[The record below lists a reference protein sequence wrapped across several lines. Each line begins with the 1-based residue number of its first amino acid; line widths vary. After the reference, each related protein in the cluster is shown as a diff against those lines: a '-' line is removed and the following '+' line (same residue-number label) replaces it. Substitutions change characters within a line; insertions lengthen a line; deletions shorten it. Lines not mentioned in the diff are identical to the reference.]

1 MGTVE
6 ELADTIRGAMIGVLD
21 DDAYWIGLPESGQ
34 EGDLELATD
43 DWSLVLESWPIGI
56 GFYAADDEPDTEDV
70 ATLQASLE
78 KTLGDVVSVL
88 VAVNE
93 WAENGVAIALER
105 TTDPLSNV
113 LATLIKS

>member
-6 ELADTIRGAMIGVLD
+6 ELADTIRGAMIGVLN

-34 EGDLELATD
+34 DGDLELATD
-43 DWSLVLESWPIGI
+43 DWSLVLESWPVGI
-56 GFYAADDEPDTEDV
+56 GFFAADDEPDTEDPV
-70 ATLQASLE
+70 KLQAALE
-78 KTLGDVVSVL
+78 KSLGNVVSVL
-88 VAVNE
+88 VAANE
-93 WAENGVAIALER
+93 WAENGISIALER